1 MTSTASTQTAAAPA
15 GAPATTKTR
24 TRMLLTG
31 GVVAGPLFIAVGLAQ
46 AFTRAGFDPIRH
58 PLSLLSLGDLG
69 WIQITN
75 FVTAGLLFLGA
86 AVGVRRVLQGGRA
99 GTWGPLLLGAFGVAL
114 VAGGVFLADA
124 GLGFPPGAPQ
134 TTVHDVSFA
143 ELSWHGKLHGVAPP
157 LGFLSL
163 SLACFVFARRAAG
176 LRQRGWAVLCVAVGV
191 VIQVLGALPNGS
203 GNFVP
208 LWIAMA
214 AGFCW
219 ASAQVAQVRKLLQN
233 G

>member
-1 MTSTASTQTAAAPA
+1 MTSTVSTQTTAASA

-24 TRMLLTG
+24 ARMLLTG
-31 GVVAGPLFIAVGLAQ
+31 GVVAGPLFVAVGLAQ
-46 AFTRAGFDPIRH
+46 AFTRAGFDPVRH

-69 WIQITN
+69 WVQITN

-99 GTWGPLLLGAFGVAL
+99 GTWGPRLLGAFGIAL

-134 TTVHDVSFA
+134 TTVHDVSFT

-163 SLACFVFARRAAG
+163 TLACFVFARRAAG
-176 LRQRGWAVLCVAVGV
+176 LGQRGWAALCVAVGV

-214 AGFCW
+214 AGFWW
-219 ASAQVAQVRKLLQN
+219 ASAQLAQVRKLLQN
-233 G
+233 S

>member
-1 MTSTASTQTAAAPA
+1 MTSTVSTQTTSAPA
-15 GAPATTKTR
+15 VAPATTR

-31 GVVAGPLFIAVGLAQ
+31 GVVAGPLFVAVGLAQ
-46 AFTRAGFDPIRH
+46 AFTRAGFDPVRH

-69 WIQITN
+69 WLQITN

-143 ELSWHGKLHGVAPP
+143 ELSWHGKLHAVAPP

-176 LRQRGWAVLCVAVGV
+176 LRQRGWAVLCVTVGV
-191 VIQVLGALPNGS
+191 VIQVLGAMSNGS

-219 ASAQVAQVRKLLQN
+219 ASAQVAQVRRLLRDD
-233 G
+233 